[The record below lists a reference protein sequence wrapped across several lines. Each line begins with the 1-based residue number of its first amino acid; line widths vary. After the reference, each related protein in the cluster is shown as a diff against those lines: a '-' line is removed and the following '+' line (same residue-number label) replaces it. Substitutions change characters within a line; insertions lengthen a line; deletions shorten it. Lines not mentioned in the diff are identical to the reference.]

1 MNLHTKMDLTTH
13 TSNPA
18 QKTYSTLT
26 SLSLSRSSRQ
36 LMPTIRLK
44 EPTQRSLF
52 SLLVGLLTHSRLQ
65 SGSKDPLTTHFSLT

>member
-1 MNLHTKMDLTTH
+1 MNLHTKMDLT
-13 TSNPA
+13 
-18 QKTYSTLT
+18 
-26 SLSLSRSSRQ
+26 SLSRSSRQ

-52 SLLVGLLTHSRLQ
+52 SLLVGLLAHSRLQ